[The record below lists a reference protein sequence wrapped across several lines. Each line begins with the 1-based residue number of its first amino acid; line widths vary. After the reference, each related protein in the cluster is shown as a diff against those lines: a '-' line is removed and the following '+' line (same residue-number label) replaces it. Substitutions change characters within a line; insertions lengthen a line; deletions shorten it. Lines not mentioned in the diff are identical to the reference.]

1 MRKNT
6 LLPLLLLVLLSLV
19 ACEEGGM
26 TNPPSQ
32 PARHWSE
39 INPDSDDARERYGD
53 EDDTIEEARSFFR
66 DPIGWAQDLGSPQ
79 SQYRDCSNEGPK
91 LEDSTE
97 GDRELGT
104 ALTDKEKEMILD
116 KVGARPGFSRAVN
129 TPIDRIRFGS
139 DEMKEKGYYQYYP
152 SGNAR
157 RQDRRFGTERT
168 VWRVEAAA
176 QILKEKGIYMA
187 VGDISK
193 QGGRGTG
200 GHKSHQKGVD
210 VDLRLVAPD
219 GMGTACA
226 HYSQSCSSSEKTAEM
241 IKAMIAVDPT
251 NVRKVFINDP
261 AVIAEVNEYSRSL
274 GIGDVAGTC
283 PGHNNHVHVSYKN

>member
-1 MRKNT
+1 MKKNT
-6 LLPLLLLVLLSLV
+6 LLPLLMLVLLSLV

-26 TNPPSQ
+26 TTPPDQ

-39 INPDSDDARERYGD
+39 INPDSDDARKRYGD

-66 DPIGWAQDLGSPQ
+66 DPIGWAQDLGAPET
-79 SQYRDCSNEGPK
+79 QYRDCSEAGPD
-91 LEDSTE
+91 LSEDAGE
-97 GDRELGT
+97 RELGK
-104 ALTDKEKEMILD
+104 ALSEDEQKKILD
-116 KVGARPGFSRAVN
+116 KVGPRPGFSRAVN
-129 TPIDRIRFGS
+129 TPIDKIGFGS
-139 DEMKEKGYYQYYP
+139 DEMKEQGYYQYYP

-157 RQDRRFGTERT
+157 RQDRRYGTERT
-168 VWRVEAAA
+168 VWRVKAAA
-176 QILKEKGIYMA
+176 QVLKEKGIYMA

-226 HYSQSCSSSEKTAEM
+226 HYTQSCSDSGKTAEM
-241 IKAMIAVDPT
+241 IKAMIAVDPQ

-261 AVIAEVNEYSRSL
+261 AVIREVNEYSRSL
-274 GIGDVAGTC
+274 GIGNVAGTC

>member
-1 MRKNT
+1 MKKSL
-6 LLPLLLLVLLSLV
+6 LLPLLLLTLLPLV

-26 TNPPSQ
+26 TVPPENYDWRQ
-32 PARHWSE
+32 VP
-39 INPDSDDARERYGD
+39 PDSDTAQQRYGD

-66 DPIGWAQDLGSPQ
+66 DPIGWARDLGSPQ
-79 SQYRDCSNEGPK
+79 SQYRDCSNEGPE
-91 LEDSTE
+91 LEAFTE